1 MLQIFKN
8 NFSLKALSLVLAL
21 AGWGYFRFA
30 SSPVI
35 AARSEQL
42 SIPITTTHLALGY
55 MARFAEKQAVVTIAS
70 PKRGSPPI
78 RPDDVKAVLDL
89 NGLSAGVYNVPIR
102 LVAPSAA
109 IQSLS
114 PASVTLAIERM
125 AQKSF
130 PLAIYYSGNRPHAVV
145 ANDTKILPTQAIVR
159 GASDDLSRVAA
170 IRADVPL
177 PTVPEL
183 FDAMVRPVA
192 VDSLGTEVAGVQV
205 SPNLVR
211 VRVHF
216 TAGAQR

>member
-30 SSPVI
+30 NSPVF

-42 SIPITTTHLALGY
+42 SIPITTTHLTLGY
-55 MARFAEKQAVVTIAS
+55 IARFAEKQAVVTVAS
-70 PKRGSPPI
+70 AKRGSAPI

-102 LVAPSAA
+102 LVAPSVA

-130 PLAIYYSGNRPHAVV
+130 PLAVYYSGNRERALV
-145 ANDTKILPTQAIVR
+145 ASVTKILPPQAVAR

-170 IRADVPL
+170 VRADVPL
-177 PTVPEL
+177 PGSAQL

-192 VDSLGTEVAGVQV
+192 VDALGTEVTGVQV
-205 SPNLVR
+205 LPNLVR
-211 VRVHF
+211 VRVRF
-216 TAGAQR
+216 AAAAQR

>member
-1 MLQIFKN
+1 MLQIFRN
-8 NFSLKALSLVLAL
+8 NFSLKLLSLALAL

-30 SSPVI
+30 STAVV
-35 AARSEQL
+35 AAPQQL

-55 MARFAEKQAVVTIAS
+55 IARFAEKEAVVTVAA
-70 PKRGSPPI
+70 PKRGTAAV

-89 NGLSAGVYNVPIR
+89 NGLSAGVYNVPVR
-102 LVAPSAA
+102 LVAPSVA

-114 PASVTLAIERM
+114 PASVTLAIERI
-125 AQKSF
+125 AQKAF
-130 PLAIYYSGNRPHAVV
+130 PLGIYYSGARGNAVV
-145 ANDTKILPTQAIVR
+145 ASARILPLQAVAR
-159 GASDDLSRVAA
+159 GASDDLSRVAS

-177 PTVPEL
+177 PNAPEQ

-192 VDSLGTEVAGVQV
+192 VDSLGTEVTDVQV

-216 TAGAQR
+216 AAAKPQ